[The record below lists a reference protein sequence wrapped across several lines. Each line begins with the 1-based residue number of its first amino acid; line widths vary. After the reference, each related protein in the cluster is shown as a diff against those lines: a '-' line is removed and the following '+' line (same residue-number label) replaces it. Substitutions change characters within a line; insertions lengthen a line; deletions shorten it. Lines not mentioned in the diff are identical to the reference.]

1 MSANRLA
8 TLRMVDGTGFL
19 HDGDPLSMNSANVA
33 VLKHPNLHHTKFLLH
48 ILKPTT
54 RWVPTPRSN

>member
-33 VLKHPNLHHTKFLLH
+33 VLKHPNLHHTKF
-48 ILKPTT
+48 
-54 RWVPTPRSN
+54 